1 MSDHDNRQHSAIALS
16 DRTER
21 EVVVHASKITK
32 RFLGKRE
39 TVDAVSDLTVD
50 VHAGEFVCLVGPSGC
65 GKSTLLNM
73 TAGLMSPTN
82 GVLRYRGAAVPM
94 PNTKIGYITQKDNLL
109 PWATVSDNIGL
120 ALKIRGVPKHERRGA
135 VDGTIHMLGLDGFA
149 DSYPAQLSGGM
160 RKRAMLGR
168 TLIYKPEALLLDE
181 PFGALDAQL
190 KLVMQQELLRICQ
203 EAKITTVF
211 VTHDIAEA
219 ITLADRVVVI
229 SKRPGRVKLDCPID
243 IARPRDVFGIRS
255 HPRFGPLH
263 DTLWQ
268 ALGDEMLAG
277 EDM

>member
-1 MSDHDNRQHSAIALS
+1 MPDPNNRPHSAIAVT
-16 DRTER
+16 DRTDR
-21 EVVVHASKITK
+21 EVVVHASRITK

-39 TVDAVSDLTVD
+39 SINAVSDLTVD

-73 TAGLMSPTN
+73 TAGLMSPTT
-82 GVLRYRGAAVPM
+82 GVLLYRSAPVPR

-109 PWATVSDNIGL
+109 PWATVADNVGL
-120 ALKIRGVPKHERRGA
+120 ALKIRGVPKNQRRDAVER
-135 VDGTIHMLGLDGFA
+135 TIHVLGLDGFA
-149 DSYPAQLSGGM
+149 ESYPAQLSGGM

-203 EAKITTVF
+203 EEKITTVF

-219 ITLADRVVVI
+219 ITLADRVVVM
-229 SKRPGRVKLDCPID
+229 SKRPGRVKLDCQID

-263 DTLWQ
+263 DELWQ

>member
-1 MSDHDNRQHSAIALS
+1 MPSDS
-16 DRTER
+16 RTRGAVSVTERPER
-21 EVVVHASKITK
+21 EVVVHASKVTK
-32 RFLGKRE
+32 RFLRGRE
-39 TVDAVSDLTVD
+39 TIEAVADLTVD

-73 TAGLMSPTN
+73 TAGLMSPTT
-82 GVLRYRGAAVPM
+82 GTIRYRGAPVPM

-109 PWATVSDNIGL
+109 PWATVAENIGL
-120 ALKIRGVPKHERRGA
+120 ALKIRGVPKQHRREPVER
-135 VDGTIHMLGLDGFA
+135 TIDMLGLDGFA

-168 TLIYKPEALLLDE
+168 TLIYQPEALLLDE

-203 EAKITTVF
+203 KHQITTVF

-219 ITLADRVVVI
+219 ITLAERVVVI

-243 IARPRDVFGIRS
+243 IERPRDVFGIRS

-268 ALGDEMLAG
+268 AMGNEMFAG